1 MKLKDKII
9 LLVHNEGVLIYSK
22 IRKKYKSLPP
32 MLIKSKKL
40 RNQISYS
47 KISRY
52 PEEIQNDLK
61 FAIQN
66 QDSVETMFGV
76 DKLAELFGLLLRT
89 ESFNGD
95 IIELGTYKCG
105 TTIMMARF
113 LKNVQSSRRIYA
125 CDTFGIF
132 PYKDDDSEESIKES
146 FGKVINKM
154 DLFKDNSYE
163 TVLKKIDVFGVVDII
178 KIVKGSFDDTLPKLK
193 DEKFSFAL
201 VDCDIG
207 PSTVVVLKNIWPRMV
222 KGGIMMF
229 DDYNSEND
237 WGLKKVVDD
246 FVKRNNLELHQD
258 VQPYIIK

>member
-9 LLVHNEGVLIYSK
+9 LLVHNEGALIYSK

-113 LKNVQSSRRIYA
+113 LKKVQSS
-125 CDTFGIF
+125 
-132 PYKDDDSEESIKES
+132 
-146 FGKVINKM
+146 IN
-154 DLFKDNSYE
+154 
-163 TVLKKIDVFGVVDII
+163 
-178 KIVKGSFDDTLPKLK
+178 
-193 DEKFSFAL
+193 
-201 VDCDIG
+201 
-207 PSTVVVLKNIWPRMV
+207 
-222 KGGIMMF
+222 
-229 DDYNSEND
+229 
-237 WGLKKVVDD
+237 
-246 FVKRNNLELHQD
+246 
-258 VQPYIIK
+258 